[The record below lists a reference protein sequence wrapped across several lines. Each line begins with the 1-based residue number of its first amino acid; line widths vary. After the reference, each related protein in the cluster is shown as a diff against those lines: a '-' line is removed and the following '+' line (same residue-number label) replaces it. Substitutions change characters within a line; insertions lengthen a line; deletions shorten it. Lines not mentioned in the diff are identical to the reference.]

1 MDPVASII
9 DKLKSF
15 AKSGED
21 FVTGFSR
28 RRQNKFRQSPIEI
41 LKRLQREAFADLMK
55 LRDRQDKVE
64 RMLTIARTSKGSP
77 FQEDSTY
84 VRGEVDVMGTLF
96 LIDYLDRDSVDAIKR
111 AGIRTGINARIT
123 LETKFREKDV
133 LEADFIANQSDVI
146 DSGNILGSA
155 LSLAKVSYTANI
167 TDWCS
172 IIAIPM
178 GARCGDM
185 SILTDSSFQEKGLTD
200 YSSFGPPLL
209 HQDHGRAI
217 GLTVK
222 KSNVVGSL
230 AQFVVDLPGSFGH
243 CFSTFGQIVYQ
254 LPRSTKLSLFGLHHV
269 PRPRQQA
276 NPGSLAIPFSIWR
289 HRQRYE
295 ESTVT
300 SSPTSTSHFEDLP
313 SVGSVAVML
322 ESELDEST
330 RVRGW
335 LQMRNS
341 NPINLQWSVSMSD
354 FPEDE
359 IGWGLSLGGIIQGP
373 KSWDH
378 FQVEAFLKYNV
389 GNKLSLQ
396 PAFVYLMDRNNQI
409 PGLMLRSTWSL

>member
-1 MDPVASII
+1 M
-9 DKLKSF
+9 
-15 AKSGED
+15 
-21 FVTGFSR
+21 
-28 RRQNKFRQSPIEI
+28 
-41 LKRLQREAFADLMK
+41 
-55 LRDRQDKVE
+55 
-64 RMLTIARTSKGSP
+64 
-77 FQEDSTY
+77 
-84 VRGEVDVMGTLF
+84 
-96 LIDYLDRDSVDAIKR
+96 
-111 AGIRTGINARIT
+111 
-123 LETKFREKDV
+123 
-133 LEADFIANQSDVI
+133 
-146 DSGNILGSA
+146 
-155 LSLAKVSYTANI
+155 
-167 TDWCS
+167 
-172 IIAIPM
+172 
-178 GARCGDM
+178 
-185 SILTDSSFQEKGLTD
+185 
-200 YSSFGPPLL
+200 